1 MKRYDVDMRS
11 FNQRKEELVKAQTW
25 FNLEIQN
32 YPELNSLDKE
42 LKLLRMVYE
51 VFSQHTLQVVEY
63 SSTLRP
69 KLNIEALQKT
79 ADEFDKKVRR
89 MPKDTKELGEL
100 VTFHKLEELIAS
112 FKNSV
117 PLINSLKHDVVR
129 AQRWLELV
137 QLADMDESLATPE
150 NLQKLTLQVVFQM
163 ELFRFPDEVLE
174 IVITAQNELKTE
186 NEVAKIESTWR
197 NMSFQMQPYKG
208 ERGHV
213 LLPNEEMKQ
222 VLDDNILT
230 LQTMGSSKY
239 AAKLM
244 DTIKRWERNLNTVGE
259 VVDAWLLVQR
269 KWQYLESI
277 FLDSDDIWLQL
288 PEEAKK
294 FDRIHK
300 TFHQTMITT
309 QQNPNVLDS
318 CCQEGRLAEFNGLT
332 SEFDRIQKSLTD
344 YLDMKRSAF
353 PRFYLISDDELL
365 SILGTSEP
373 KAVQPHMLK
382 LFANCRE
389 VEFSRGGQIVGMY
402 SEEGEHF
409 NFHNPVRVEGSVEDR
424 MNTVDEAIQDTL
436 QRMSKSAV
444 YLYGSQDRIPWV
456 HQYIDMVAILGTQI
470 WWTW

>member
-1 MKRYDVDMRS
+1 
-11 FNQRKEELVKAQTW
+11 
-25 FNLEIQN
+25 
-32 YPELNSLDKE
+32 
-42 LKLLRMVYE
+42 
-51 VFSQHTLQVVEY
+51 
-63 SSTLRP
+63 
-69 KLNIEALQKT
+69 
-79 ADEFDKKVRR
+79 
-89 MPKDTKELGEL
+89 
-100 VTFHKLEELIAS
+100 
-112 FKNSV
+112 
-117 PLINSLKHDVVR
+117 
-129 AQRWLELV
+129 
-137 QLADMDESLATPE
+137 
-150 NLQKLTLQVVFQM
+150 
-163 ELFRFPDEVLE
+163 
-174 IVITAQNELKTE
+174 
-186 NEVAKIESTWR
+186 
-197 NMSFQMQPYKG
+197 
-208 ERGHV
+208 
-213 LLPNEEMKQ
+213 MKQ

-244 DTIKRWERNLNTVGE
+244 DTIKRWERNRNTIGE
-259 VVDAWLLVQR
+259 VFDAWLLVQR

-318 CCQEGRLAEFNGLT
+318 CCQEGRLAEFKGLT
-332 SEFDRIQKSLTD
+332 AEFDRIQKSLTD

-389 VEFSRGGQIVGMY
+389 VESSRGGQIVGMY
-402 SEEGEHF
+402 SKEGEHF

-444 YLYGSQDRIPWV
+444 YYYGSQDRIPWV

-470 WWTW
+470 WWTWQVEDAFRMVAQGDKTGMKSELKKESEMLNDLFVAQDVAFRDTNIPKFVAQDVPLFNGLLGDLFPGLDVPRAGYAVLKTGIEEHFEGLGSERTRWRADLEMQGSVKIF